1 MADTIDNEVEAYL
14 GFWRDSGLTDG
25 FADGGTDWFAPVAPA
40 AEPARIAAS
49 VPAKPRVSQI
59 DTAPEVKARVAAP
72 VVVAPVSNAATREQ
86 AQGAQSLDELRAL
99 LEGFTGCGLKATAKQ
114 LCFYRGPAQARLMLI
129 GEAPGR
135 DEDLAGKPF
144 VGRAGQLLDKML
156 ASIGLDETHVHITN
170 TVYWRPPGNR
180 TPTPEESLSCWPF
193 LARQMELVNPDFVLV
208 SGGVASKQV
217 LGIAD
222 GITKVRGTWRKL
234 MIGAREVPVLA
245 TLHPSYLLRTP
256 AAKRQAWQDMLMIQ
270 AALASGTGAA

>member
-1 MADTIDNEVEAYL
+1 MADTIDSEVEAYL
-14 GFWRDSGLTDG
+14 SFWREAGLTDG
-25 FADGGTDWFAPVAPA
+25 FSDGGTDWFVTVAPAA
-40 AEPARIAAS
+40 AEPARATP
-49 VPAKPRVSQI
+49 VTKPRVSQI
-59 DTAPEVKARVAAP
+59 DAAPEVKFRVPAP
-72 VVVAPVSNAATREQ
+72 VVQAPISNAATREQ

-99 LEGFTGCGLKATAKQ
+99 LESFTGCGLKTTAKS
-114 LCFYRGPAQARLMLI
+114 LCFYRGAAQARLMLI

-156 ASIGLDETHVHITN
+156 AAIGLDETHVHITN

-180 TPTPEESLSCWPF
+180 TPTPEETLACWPF

-222 GITKVRGTWRKL
+222 GITKVRGAWRKL
-234 MIGAREVPVLA
+234 RIGEREVPVLA

-256 AAKRQAWQDMLMIQ
+256 AAKRQAWADMLMIQ
-270 AALASGTGAA
+270 AAMGGRAQ

>member
-1 MADTIDNEVEAYL
+1 MADIIDSEVESYL
-14 GFWRDSGLTDG
+14 SFWRDAGLTDG
-25 FADGGTDWFAPVAPA
+25 FSAGATDWFATVAPDP
-40 AEPARIAAS
+40 EPARHAP
-49 VPAKPRVSQI
+49 VERPRVSQI
-59 DTAPEVKARVAAP
+59 AAAPEAKPRAAA
-72 VVVAPVSNAATREQ
+72 VGQAPLSNAATREP
-86 AQGAQSLDELRAL
+86 AHGAQTLDELRTL
-99 LEGFTGCGLKATAKQ
+99 LENFTGCGLKATAKS
-114 LCFYRGPAQARLMLI
+114 LCFYRGAPQARLMLI

-156 ASIGLDETHVHITN
+156 AAIGLDESSVHITN

-180 TPTPEESLSCWPF
+180 TPTPEETLACWPF
-193 LARQMELVNPDFVLV
+193 LTRQLELVNPEFVLL
-208 SGGVASKQV
+208 SGGVATKQV

-234 MIGAREVPVLA
+234 MIGQRETPVLA

-270 AALASGTGAA
+270 AALSSGA